1 MPSAPTPTASDP
13 EVAATSARSRL
24 AGTLVV
30 AGAIGAATL
39 ALRLRDPHDA
49 GSWAYC
55 PWKLLTGLDCPGCGS
70 LRAVN
75 DLTHGDLVAAASS
88 NLLFV
93 VAVPVVVV
101 LWLLWL
107 RRSWTGSAPR
117 RLAPRTTKVVWAAT
131 LVVAVVFTVL
141 RNTPW
146 GSWLHS

>member
-1 MPSAPTPTASDP
+1 MSPVAPTPTAPAREAGSTRARLSAP
-13 EVAATSARSRL
+13 LVTAGVVAA
-24 AGTLVV
+24 
-30 AGAIGAATL
+30 ATV
-39 ALRLRDPHDA
+39 ALRLRDPHDS
-49 GSWAYC
+49 GSWGYC

-75 DLTHGDLVAAASS
+75 DLTHGDVVAAASS

-93 VAVPVVVV
+93 VAVPIVVV
-101 LWLLWL
+101 LWLFWV
-107 RRSWTGSAPR
+107 RRSWTGAAPR
-117 RLAPRTTKVVWAAT
+117 RLSTRTTKVLWTST